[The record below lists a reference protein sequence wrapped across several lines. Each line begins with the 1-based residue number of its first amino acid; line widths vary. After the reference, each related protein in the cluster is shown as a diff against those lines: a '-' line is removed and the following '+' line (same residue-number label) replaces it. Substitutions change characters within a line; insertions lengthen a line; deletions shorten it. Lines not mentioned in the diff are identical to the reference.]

1 MKVENIKTS
10 SDGLNLSFTL
20 KEASTSFA
28 NAVRRVS
35 MGQVPVLAID
45 SITMYE
51 NNSAFFD
58 EYIANRIGL
67 IPIKTPEG
75 YVATDEVM
83 FKLSAEGPGVVY
95 SRDLTTS
102 ERGVSCVSK
111 KIPVIELVEGQV
123 LRLEGRA
130 RLGRG
135 RDHGKFQACLA
146 SYGYDDK
153 SKAFNF
159 TVESFG
165 HMPAVD
171 VMLRTAEILQNKCDE
186 FLKQVSEKR

>member
-1 MKVENIKTS
+1 MKVEHIKKS
-10 SDGLNLSFTL
+10 SDGKTMSFTL
-20 KEASTSFA
+20 KDASTAFA
-28 NAVRRVS
+28 NAIRRIS

-45 SITMYE
+45 TIIMYE

-67 IPIKTPEG
+67 IPLKTPEG
-75 YVATDEVM
+75 YTDSDEVM
-83 FKLSAEGPGVVY
+83 FKLSAEGPNVVY
-95 SRDLTTS
+95 SKELTTS

-111 KIPVIELVEGQV
+111 KIPIIELVEGQV

-130 RLGRG
+130 RIGNGRE
-135 RDHGKFQACLA
+135 HAKFQACLA
-146 SYGYDDK
+146 SYGYDEK

-165 HMPAVD
+165 QMTAAD
-171 VMLRTAEILQNKCDE
+171 VMLRTSEILQSKCDA
-186 FLKQVSEKR
+186 FSKQISKK